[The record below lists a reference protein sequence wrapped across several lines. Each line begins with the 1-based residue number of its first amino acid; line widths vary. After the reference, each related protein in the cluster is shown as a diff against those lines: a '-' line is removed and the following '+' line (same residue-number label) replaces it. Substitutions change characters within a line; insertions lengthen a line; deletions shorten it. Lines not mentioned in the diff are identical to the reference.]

1 MESFLG
7 ETIVDTCKKCQTT
20 LQKIVDKQEGDY
32 FYCPTCRNCQMQG
45 TASEEFDFILVR
57 QKDYILNLINNR
69 RFSEARSCLTVLCE
83 LWTKHDYKY
92 KYDELIQRIRSSPRE
107 VED

>member
-1 MESFLG
+1 MENFLG
-7 ETIVDTCKKCQTT
+7 EDQLLTQCPNCKRDHDSVLCPFCEKE
-20 LQKIVDKQEGDY
+20 QEND
-32 FYCPTCRNCQMQG
+32 RV
-45 TASEEFDFILVR
+45 LVR
-57 QKDYILNLINNR
+57 QKDYIINLINNR